1 MQVRLRPSRK
11 TIMTLDHDGRVE
23 LTIAQVSKR
32 DGGTYSCVAT
42 NEVGKTESFA
52 VLKVLSK
59 EEASVTENH
68 VEAVEKKEVPK
79 EIP

>member
-1 MQVRLRPSRK
+1 
-11 TIMTLDHDGRVE
+11 MTLDHDGRVE

-52 VLKVLSK
+52 VLKVLPK
-59 EEASVTENH
+59 DEGVAPIADNH
-68 VEAVEKKEVPK
+68 VEATERQEVPR